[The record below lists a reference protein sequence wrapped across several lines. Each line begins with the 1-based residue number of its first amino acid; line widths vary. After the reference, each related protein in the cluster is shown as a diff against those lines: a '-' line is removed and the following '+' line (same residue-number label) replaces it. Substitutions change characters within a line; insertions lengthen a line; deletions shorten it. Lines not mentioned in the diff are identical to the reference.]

1 MGRTLTFGEFT
12 FVLLIC
18 AIAGVYIFVQ
28 LIKFAAKELG
38 RTLENT
44 TININIEN
52 KNSFDTDKD
61 KNDRDE

>member
-1 MGRTLTFGEFT
+1 MTFEEFT
-12 FVLLIC
+12 FVLLLC
-18 AIAGVYIFVQ
+18 AIAGIYIFVQ
-28 LIKFAAKELG
+28 LIKFAARELG

-61 KNDRDE
+61 KIDKGE